1 MAAHKRRPNRRFDER
16 SLGLALFL
24 FNLAGA
30 VALLLWAVRLVRT
43 GVERGFSVEMRRWLR
58 RSSDSMLLS
67 LGSGLVAAVLMQSST
82 AVAILTAGFVSA
94 GTLTTAVGLS
104 VLLGADVGS
113 ALVAKLLLLSPSWL
127 IPALLVL
134 GVTLFLRGKQ
144 KNTRQ
149 IGRILVGLA
158 LIFVALGMIRTAT
171 QPLQE
176 TAGLTVILTYLGND
190 YFTAF
195 VVGALF
201 AWAAHS
207 SVAAVLL
214 VVTLASHGALP
225 NAGAIALVLGAN
237 FGGAM
242 IGFAL
247 TLTSAQNARQIIL
260 GNVLLR
266 GGGAAFV
273 LAAMAYASPDFGWL
287 GKTSGEQ
294 AINMHIA
301 FNLFVATLGQLVA
314 RPVLALAAQLIPI
327 EAPQQTKLARVS
339 ALDETLLGKPDQAL
353 ACATREILY
362 LGEAVETM
370 LNNVIRLYG
379 RWDDGIADLI
389 AENERQ
395 VDSLHFKTKVF
406 LSKLQGKA
414 IDEETAQSIM
424 DLAII
429 SVNLEAAGDLIAR
442 NLVGLSRKMHTE
454 RLRFS
459 DAGWRE
465 LCDFHDRVLSNAQ
478 LALNVLLTSDPDAA
492 RQLVEEK
499 EQVREVEADLQ
510 SKHIDRLR
518 AERSDSLSTSNIH
531 QETLRSLKQI
541 NTAFSM
547 IAYPI
552 LSQSGDLLSSRLTET
567 EARD

>member
-1 MAAHKRRPNRRFDER
+1 M
-16 SLGLALFL
+16 ALFL

-43 GVERGFSVEMRRWLR
+43 GVERGFLVELRRWLR
-58 RSSDSMLLS
+58 NSSNSSFLS

-94 GTLTTAVGLS
+94 GTLTATVGLS
-104 VLLGADVGS
+104 VLLGGDLGS
-113 ALVAKLLLLSPSWL
+113 ALVAKLLILSPTWV

-134 GVTLFLRGKQ
+134 GVSLFLRGKQ

-149 IGRILVGLA
+149 IGRILIGLA
-158 LIFVALGMIRTAT
+158 LIFVALGMIRTT
-171 QPLQE
+171 TEPLKE
-176 TAGLTVILTYLGND
+176 VAGLTAILTYLGND

-195 VVGALF
+195 VIGAVF

-214 VVTLASHGALP
+214 IVTLASNGALP
-225 NAGAIALVLGAN
+225 ISGAMALILGAN

-242 IGFAL
+242 IAFAL
-247 TLTSAQNARQIIL
+247 TLASIRQARQVIL
-260 GNVLLR
+260 ANVLLR
-266 GGGAAFV
+266 GGGAVAV
-273 LAAMAYASPDFGWL
+273 LALLVFIRPDYGWL
-287 GKTSGEQ
+287 GATAAQQ
-294 AINMHIA
+294 AINLHIA
-301 FNLFVATLGQLVA
+301 FNFVIALVGQILA
-314 RPVLALAAQLIPI
+314 RPVLTLSTLLLPVEPAR
-327 EAPQQTKLARVS
+327 PQELTRIS
-339 ALDETLLGKPDQAL
+339 ALDESLLDKPDRAL
-353 ACATREILY
+353 ASATREILHI
-362 LGEAVETM
+362 GETVETM
-370 LNNVIRLYG
+370 LSTVIRLYD
-379 RWDDGIADLI
+379 RWDDDVAEMIARNE
-389 AENERQ
+389 AE

-406 LSKLQGKA
+406 LSRLQGHA
-414 IDEETAQSIM
+414 IGEEAAQSSM
-424 DLAII
+424 DLTII

-442 NLVGLSRKMHTE
+442 NLVGLSRKMHAE

-459 DAGWRE
+459 GAGWRE

-478 LALNVLLTSDPDAA
+478 LALNVLLTGDPDAA

-499 EQVREVEADLQ
+499 EQVRDVEAQLQ
-510 SKHIDRLR
+510 SYHIDRLR
-518 AERSDSLSTSNIH
+518 AEKSESLATSNIH

-552 LSQSGDLLSSRLTET
+552 LSQSGDLLSSRLADADSAE
-567 EARD
+567 